1 MIGHYGDY
9 FTADGGRLEVVNPY
23 APGGPY
29 AGPDYSALYSPVAY
43 AMRGLGADGDGPLPT
58 VPGSGGQLQEKT
70 SGDTLSRAAYM
81 LLMGVGGFVAG
92 KAMAP
97 DEEQENLYGVGGVLL
112 GLLAGPLGL
121 GVLGGIA
128 LTTGRESQRARR
140 PMGGYR

>member
-1 MIGHYGDY
+1 MAYGDY
-9 FTADGGRLEVVNPY
+9 IVAEGNRLVTVD
-23 APGGPY
+23 PY
-29 AGPDYSALYSPVAY
+29 AGPDYSALWSPASY
-43 AMRGLGADGDGPLPT
+43 ALRGLGADDGGALPA

-70 SGDTLSRAAYM
+70 SGDTLSRAAYL

-97 DEEQENLYGVGGVLL
+97 EEKHENLYGVGGALL

-128 LTTGRESQRARR
+128 LTTGREGRESQRR
-140 PMGGYR
+140 PLGGYR